1 MKRQRTNELVVDGL
15 KKNESINILHTK
27 YVERRHLSIIFD
39 DPSLRP
45 EKILYPTEP
54 VAIYPRPPDARIF
67 LFAALPTPDRP
78 QRERCPYPVPRPPRA
93 NADNFLAAH
102 PSPRGP
108 EGPRGSNPLD
118 RTSLLEMTT

>member
-45 EKILYPTEP
+45 EKILYPPEP

-67 LFAALPTPDRP
+67 LFTALPAPDRP
-78 QRERCPYPVPRPPRA
+78 QWERCPYPVHPEQMRKISSPPARRHVAPRA
-93 NADNFLAAH
+93 
-102 PSPRGP
+102 PRVKP
-108 EGPRGSNPLD
+108 VGSHM
-118 RTSLLEMTT
+118 S